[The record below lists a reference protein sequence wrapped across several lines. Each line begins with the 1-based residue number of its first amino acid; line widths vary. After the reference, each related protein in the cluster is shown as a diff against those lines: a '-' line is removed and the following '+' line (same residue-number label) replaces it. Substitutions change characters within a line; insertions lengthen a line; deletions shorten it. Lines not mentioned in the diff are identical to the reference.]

1 MSTKKQAT
9 ISDELRK
16 EICIYA
22 QKHINSKQ
30 QSIADF
36 FNNKYPSLGTG
47 HSTIAKILKES
58 SKWLSI
64 DTNSISRSKFQ
75 NKNPKFPLLDEAL
88 NRWVE
93 QVSASAVVLN
103 EQLIKEKGWSF
114 ANLLGIDEDDFHF
127 SNGWIQ
133 KFKKRNQLVSYKFH
147 GEGASAPI
155 ESLPEEQRKLQEVI
169 SRFECRF

>member
-36 FNNKYPSLGTG
+36 FNNKYPGLGIG
-47 HSTIAKILKES
+47 CSTIAKILKES

-64 DTNSISRSKFQ
+64 IDTNSISRSKFR
-75 NKNPKFPLLDEAL
+75 NKIYK
-88 NRWVE
+88 
-93 QVSASAVVLN
+93 Q
-103 EQLIKEKGWSF
+103 
-114 ANLLGIDEDDFHF
+114 
-127 SNGWIQ
+127 IQ
-133 KFKKRNQLVSYKFH
+133 W
-147 GEGASAPI
+147 
-155 ESLPEEQRKLQEVI
+155 
-169 SRFECRF
+169 